1 MLRFYIGN
9 VAKDIEAILDTVADA
24 YRPPI
29 YTLSR
34 AWKRHRIGDLFGFA
48 YAEVAVRG
56 LARRADGAP

>member
-9 VAKDIEAILDTVADA
+9 GAKDIEAILDTVADA

-34 AWKRHRIGDLFGFA
+34 TWERHRIGLGDLA
-48 YAEVAVRG
+48 
-56 LARRADGAP
+56 LARRCRT